1 MILFFLLI
9 LCIIQLPIFIT
20 KDCRIS
26 GKLER
31 NDYRLIT
38 NPNGESLALYLDM
51 SEFDDIKGDNQTIEI
66 QVDVRN
72 GDLTE
77 TEMYYGVSNEE
88 YTYGEYNIPIPVNY
102 TRSSSKDKKDYKIKT
117 YYFEV
122 PKSDPK
128 YLYISVPEF
137 KTFAYGWIEIK
148 VLNHYFFEGTI
159 WEIIGLVLGGV
170 AVVFIIILSIH
181 LIKLINNA
189 KINPSGD
196 KTPIEKPY
204 YSN

>member
-1 MILFFLLI
+1 MNLFFLLI

-20 KDCRIS
+20 KICRIY

-38 NPNGESLALYLDM
+38 NQFRESLALYLDM

-77 TEMYYGVSNEE
+77 TEMYLAVSDKEI
-88 YTYGEYNIPIPVNY
+88 TYGEYDFTYPVNY
-102 TRSSSKDKKDYKIKT
+102 TRSSSKDKNDYKIKT

-122 PKSDPK
+122 PKVNNK
-128 YLYISVPEF
+128 YLYLSVPEF
-137 KTFAYGWIEIK
+137 NTFAYGWIEIK
-148 VLNHYFFEGTI
+148 VVNNYFFEGTI
-159 WEIIGLVLGGV
+159 WEIIGLVLGGI

-189 KINPSGD
+189 KIIPSGD

-204 YSN
+204 YNN

>member
-20 KDCRIS
+20 KTCRIY

-38 NPNGESLALYLDM
+38 NPYGESLALYLDM

-88 YTYGEYNIPIPVNY
+88 YTYGEYNIPIPVNN
-102 TRSSSKDKKDYKIKT
+102 TK
-117 YYFEV
+117 F
-122 PKSDPK
+122 
-128 YLYISVPEF
+128 F
-137 KTFAYGWIEIK
+137 KR
-148 VLNHYFFEGTI
+148 
-159 WEIIGLVLGGV
+159 
-170 AVVFIIILSIH
+170 
-181 LIKLINNA
+181 
-189 KINPSGD
+189 
-196 KTPIEKPY
+196 
-204 YSN
+204 